1 MIWERYFFKEILKV
15 FALFLGLFY
24 FLYAVMDYSTHMQD
38 FTKNAKVQL
47 SDIGLYYF
55 YQFIK
60 RATLL
65 IPLGL
70 MVASIKVLC
79 TLNTRREL
87 LALQASGISLKR
99 LLRPF
104 FAIAVAC
111 TLLNYVSTEFLLPH
125 SLNYADEFH
134 HSNFHRPGKENRK
147 EPIHVIHLKDH
158 TKLIY
163 QIYDPHKASFFD
175 VIWLISANDIWRMK
189 YLKADVKDPVGQS
202 VDHLKRNKDGI
213 FERIE
218 SYDSYRFETLKW
230 NQDMAGKRPI
240 PVENRSISELFRLF
254 FQKKSTTS
262 YDKPEIFTQ
271 FLYKATL
278 PLLSL
283 LVIVATAPF
292 CIRYSRSTQ
301 TFFIYAIALFG
312 FVSFFTLM
320 NGAVILGENQTA
332 SPLWTILFPFS
343 LCSAAFGWKFSKSL

>member
-38 FTKNAKVQL
+38 FTKDAKLQL

-60 RATLL
+60 RASLL

-70 MVASIKVLC
+70 MIASIKVLC

-104 FAIAVAC
+104 FAIAIAC
-111 TLLNYVSTEFLLPH
+111 TLLNYLSTEFLLPR

-134 HSNFHRPGKENRK
+134 HSHFHRPEKLKK

-158 TKLIY
+158 SKLVY
-163 QIYDPHKASFFD
+163 QIYDSHKTSFFD
-175 VIWLISANDIWRMK
+175 VIWLISSNEIWQMK
-189 YLKADVKDPVGQS
+189 YLKADAKDPVGYF
-202 VDHLKRNKDGI
+202 VDHLKRNKEGV
-213 FERIE
+213 FEKLE
-218 SYDSYRFETLKW
+218 SYDTYRFETLKW
-230 NQDMAGKRPI
+230 NQAMANKRPI
-240 PVENRSISELFRLF
+240 PVENRSLSELFRLL

-271 FLYKATL
+271 FLFKAIL

-283 LVIVATAPF
+283 LVIVATTPF

-301 TFFIYAIALFG
+301 TFFIYAISLFG

-332 SPLWTILFPFS
+332 SPLWTILFPFFA
-343 LCSAAFGWKFSKSL
+343 CSAAFGWKFSRSI